1 MILEVLISCF
11 LSSIVYAA
19 YCNAIMDLI
28 SPKDL
33 LADRGYK
40 WSKVAMEDG
49 KDRNHDGRLSFFE
62 EAWPDDKWHEH
73 KRMMFFFLMLASS
86 FAMMIGSALVYYYP
100 IKLACIGIVCI
111 PIAIIL
117 FFVLSASF
125 EFFYTR
131 IKK

>member
-33 LADRGYK
+33 LANRGYK

-49 KDRNHDGRLSFFE
+49 KDRNHDGKLSFFE

-73 KRMMFFFLMLASS
+73 KRMMFLFLMMASA
-86 FAMMIGSALVYYYP
+86 FAMMIGAALVYYYP
-100 IKLACIGIVCI
+100 IKLIWIGILSLAFTPV
-111 PIAIIL
+111 L

-125 EFFYTR
+125 EFFYTS
-131 IKK
+131 IHK